1 MPLKSSDLSPSFAAR
16 FRRNF
21 VTGLLVLAPLWLT
34 IYVILLAVKI
44 LGGFLSP
51 YFRML
56 GRNVIGSGK
65 SLTLVTALAD
75 ITAFI
80 VTVIGITL
88 IGMLVRRVLGQRLV
102 EAFNRLMNH
111 IPVVRAIYES
121 IRKFIDIFFG
131 DKSKFQ
137 RVVAVNFPL
146 ESAWTIGF
154 VTGETK
160 LNPDPQSNQPM
171 LTIFVPKVPNPT
183 SGFLLFAKED
193 DVRPLD
199 LSVDEAIKLII
210 SGGTLSPERYIPDP
224 K

>member
-1 MPLKSSDLSPSFAAR
+1 MQPKSPDSSRSLAAK

-21 VTGLLVLAPLWLT
+21 VTGLFVLAPLALT
-34 IYVILLAVKI
+34 IYIIKFIVGL
-44 LGGFLSP
+44 LGGILSP
-51 YFRML
+51 YFRMI
-56 GRNVIGSGK
+56 GREVIGSGK
-65 SLTLVTALAD
+65 SLGIVTTLAD

-80 VTVIGITL
+80 VTVVGITL

-102 EAFNRLMNH
+102 EAFNRLMNR

-131 DKSKFQ
+131 EKSKFQ

-160 LNPDPQSNQPM
+160 LNPDPESDQTL

-183 SGFLLFAKED
+183 SGFLLFAKEK

-199 LSVDEAIKLII
+199 LTVDEAIKLII
-210 SGGTLSPERYIPDP
+210 SGGTISPDRFIPDP
-224 K
+224 Q